1 MPRPIKVL
9 SSGVIRCIYHDR
21 HRKKNLVLDKVGGWI
36 RGGWK
41 EVIKN
46 HVQALISKS
55 SLNPWQPVICPI

>member
-1 MPRPIKVL
+1 MSTVQSL
-9 SSGVIRCIYHDR
+9 
-21 HRKKNLVLDKVGGWI
+21 

-55 SLNPWQPVICPI
+55 SLSQRTFVISAFYDYKLSVQNWSGDVAVARRVV